1 MAVIDVGIRDD
12 MDQLPRLQT
21 GHLGHH
27 VKQHRVLHHIP
38 AVGSEHILR
47 SLVQDPVQGVPADI
61 ECHGVGAGV
70 QGHLAQVV
78 VVVQAGEDP
87 AGGGVVL
94 QIPQHLVHLVHV
106 PLGIV
111 VLHPQLIAVCLSDGA
126 RLIRPGVP
134 DMAVQVMDIVG
145 LLLPDPQQL
154 VHRGSQILLPHGD
167 DRELLPQ
174 VIAVDYPKELHRVG
188 GCPILPAGPD
198 LPVRVPD
205 APAQDRS
212 AILNKNLI
220 GITHL

>member
-1 MAVIDVGIRDD
+1 MVII
-12 MDQLPRLQT
+12 
-21 GHLGHH
+21 
-27 VKQHRVLHHIP
+27 
-38 AVGSEHILR
+38 
-47 SLVQDPVQGVPADI
+47 
-61 ECHGVGAGV
+61 
-70 QGHLAQVV
+70 
-78 VVVQAGEDP
+78 QAGEDA

-111 VLHPQLIAVCLSDGA
+111 VLHPQLIAVRLADGA
-126 RLIRPGVP
+126 RLIRPGIP
-134 DMAVQVMDIVG
+134 DVAVQVMDIVG

-154 VHRGSQILLPHGD
+154 IHRRFQILLPHGD

-174 VIAVDYPKELHRVG
+174 VIAVDHPTELHRVG
-188 GCPILPAGPD
+188 GRAILPAGPD

>member
-1 MAVIDVGIRDD
+1 M
-12 MDQLPRLQT
+12 
-21 GHLGHH
+21 
-27 VKQHRVLHHIP
+27 
-38 AVGSEHILR
+38 
-47 SLVQDPVQGVPADI
+47 
-61 ECHGVGAGV
+61 
-70 QGHLAQVV
+70 
-78 VVVQAGEDP
+78 VVQAGEDP

-188 GCPILPAGPD
+188 GRPILPAGPD

-220 GITHL
+220 GITHALCSCFLILSSLYNREGRGTSPALRLSRSPVYPSWRI